1 MSRPLVG
8 SARFSTCRA
17 VVITLALLVSL
28 LSSAKPA
35 HADNVDQLIGQLDDD
50 SVKIRLSAA
59 LNLTK
64 LGDARA
70 IPPLAKLLGNDDD
83 KNVRSIAAA
92 GLGKLVTAK
101 TKSNVRSL
109 AVNALQ
115 RAAKDDASEIVK
127 AQASKAL
134 GELGVSGSSGST
146 TSSGGGSIY
155 VNVGPMSS
163 KTGSANDP
171 KLRTLM
177 QTTASKT
184 LGRVA
189 STMATT
195 WPGGGA
201 PSKAQL
207 AQKGFQGFYVD
218 GTLNELTVTKSGSSA
233 TISCKISMLLASYPD
248 KSVFGFLNGGAK
260 VQGSASASDIA
271 MGSDDCVAAV
281 VEDLISKKIVPTIR
295 SKAGP

>member
-1 MSRPLVG
+1 MSRPPVG

-17 VVITLALLVSL
+17 VVMTLAMLIASL
-28 LSSAKPA
+28 SFLNRA

-70 IPPLAKLLGNDDD
+70 ILPLAKLLGNDDD
-83 KNVRSIAAA
+83 KNVRGIAAA
-92 GLGKLVTAK
+92 GLGKLVNAK
-101 TKSNVRSL
+101 TRSNVRNL
-109 AVNALQ
+109 ALSALQ
-115 RAAKDDASEIVK
+115 KASKEDSSEIVK

-134 GELGVSGSSGST
+134 AELGVSGSSGTT
-146 TSSGGGSIY
+146 TSSGGGAIY

-163 KTGSANDP
+163 KTGNGNDA

-177 QTTASKT
+177 QTTAAKS
-184 LGRVA
+184 LGRK
-189 STMATT
+189 SLPTT

-201 PSKAQL
+201 PSKTQL

-281 VEDLISKKIVPTIR
+281 VEDLIEKKIVPTIR
-295 SKAGP
+295 IKAGQ